1 MSVEAVSST
10 VQLRLAEITGLFST
24 FGGKGG
30 CGDVPLVAKGPHPQ
44 GAVRYVGV

>member
-24 FGGKGG
+24 MGKGG